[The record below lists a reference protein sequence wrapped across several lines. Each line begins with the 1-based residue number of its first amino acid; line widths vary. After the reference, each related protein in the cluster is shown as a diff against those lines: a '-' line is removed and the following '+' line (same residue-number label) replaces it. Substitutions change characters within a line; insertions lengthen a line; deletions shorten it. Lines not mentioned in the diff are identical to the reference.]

1 MDAAVSA
8 VIGTPSGVVI
18 TAVAGLLTATLTARN
33 QRVLAEIQAQREQRK
48 SELIDRRA
56 DFATFLQ
63 AYDDVFA
70 GGENLFDR
78 VHEGETRL
86 DPRKELFDE
95 IRRFKQAH
103 LMVTITTPA
112 AVRTAS
118 DRCLREHLGP
128 PRRRGDRRHAAVR
141 TSSQRHAQAS
151 RRRSCRH
158 VRTAR
163 RHRGMTREAKSTLRR
178 ADDTT
183 PQTIAPTSTRV
194 VARRASRW
202 HVIPV
207 IGLPM
212 RWAPRSPANCRV
224 LPAGCSDGVVTW
236 RDCRNGPVVRST

>member
-118 DRCLREHLGP
+118 DRCLGSIWDLL
-128 PRRRGDRRHAAVR
+128 DAAVTGDTQQFEQAVNDTR
-141 TSSQRHAQAS
+141 KPRDDVRAAMCAQLG
-151 RRRSCRH
+151 
-158 VRTAR
+158 VTA
-163 RHRGMTREAKSTLRR
+163 E
-178 ADDTT
+178 
-183 PQTIAPTSTRV
+183 
-194 VARRASRW
+194 
-202 HVIPV
+202 
-207 IGLPM
+207 
-212 RWAPRSPANCRV
+212 
-224 LPAGCSDGVVTW
+224 
-236 RDCRNGPVVRST
+236 